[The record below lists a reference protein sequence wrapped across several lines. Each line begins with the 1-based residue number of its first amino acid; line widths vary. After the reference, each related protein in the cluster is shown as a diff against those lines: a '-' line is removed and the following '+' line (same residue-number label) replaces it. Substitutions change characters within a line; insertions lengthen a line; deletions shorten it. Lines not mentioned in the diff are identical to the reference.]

1 MKKFDASAIAISI
14 LVLGL
19 VVLGVTQQG
28 QAHDPE
34 VAKIGNTAITQ
45 AQFTQALENQY
56 GKRVMS
62 QLVAEEL
69 IRLEAQQQGVKA
81 SEEEVEKAVAAL
93 KSQGTPEQFEK
104 FLEEQKLTEEK
115 LREQIDLQLT
125 RDQLLDKTYP
135 VTDDQVKA
143 YYDKN
148 KTKLGEPTPTLEQ
161 ATPEIREKLA
171 KKNREKFYKFWLGE
185 LEQKYAVEYANPDYA
200 IVGKSE
206 EQDTKK

>member
-14 LVLGL
+14 LVLAL

-34 VAKIGNTAITQ
+34 VAKIGKTAITQ
-45 AQFTQALENQY
+45 SQFSQALETQY

-69 IRLEAQQQGVKA
+69 VRLEAQKQGVKA
-81 SEEEVEKAVAAL
+81 SEEEVEKTVAGL
-93 KSQGTPEQFEK
+93 KSQGTPEQFQK
-104 FLEEQKLTEEK
+104 FLEEQKMTEEQ
-115 LREQIDLQLT
+115 LREQIALQLT
-125 RDQLLDKTYP
+125 RDQLLDKAYP
-135 VTDDQVKA
+135 VKEEEIKE

-148 KTKLGEPTPTLEQ
+148 KKKLGEPTPTLEQ
-161 ATPEIREKLA
+161 ATPQIKEKLA
-171 KKNREKFYKFWLGE
+171 NKHREKYYKFWLGD
-185 LEQKYAVEYANPDYA
+185 LEQKYQVEYANPDYA

-206 EQDTKK
+206 EKDTKK